1 MPAQRFGERQPTSP
15 RYVASDEDLDPA
27 FFEEPAPSPTQEE
40 LDAELARLEEL
51 RVILG
56 EK

>member
-1 MPAQRFGERQPTSP
+1 M
-15 RYVASDEDLDPA
+15 YVASDEDLDPV
-27 FFEEPAPSPTQEE
+27 FFEDPTPGPTQEE
-40 LDAELARLEEL
+40 MDVELARLEEL